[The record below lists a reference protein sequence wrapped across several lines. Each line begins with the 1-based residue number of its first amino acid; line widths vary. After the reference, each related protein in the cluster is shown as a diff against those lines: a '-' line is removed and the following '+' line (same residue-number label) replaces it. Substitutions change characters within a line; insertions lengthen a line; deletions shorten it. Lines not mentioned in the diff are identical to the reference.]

1 MGFLGPI
8 ATPLELETQKM
19 NMETSDGPQKI
30 FWGSGV
36 PGGTQRGRSSIS
48 SMGFLG
54 PIVTPLELETQKMNM
69 ETSDGLQ
76 NILGVRAPWGH
87 PKEEVQY

>member
-1 MGFLGPI
+1 MECRPWGPTQRGRSSTSSMGFLGPI

-36 PGGTQRGRSSIS
+36 PGGTQRGRSSTS

-54 PIVTPLELETQKMNM
+54 PIFTPLELETQKMN
-69 ETSDGLQ
+69 
-76 NILGVRAPWGH
+76 
-87 PKEEVQY
+87 